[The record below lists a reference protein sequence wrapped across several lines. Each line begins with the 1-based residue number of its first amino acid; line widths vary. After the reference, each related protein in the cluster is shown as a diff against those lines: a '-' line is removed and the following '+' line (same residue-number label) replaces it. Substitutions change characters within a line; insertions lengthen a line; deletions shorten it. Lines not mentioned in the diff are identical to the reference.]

1 MYAIIETGGRQYWVV
16 PGETIKVDK
25 LEAEAG
31 AKLTFDALW
40 AVADAKEGQEPVS
53 SRTAKVTATVLKQ
66 GRGEK
71 IIVFKKRTKKAYKKT
86 KGHRQWLTELK
97 IENVS
102 LN

>member
-25 LEAEAG
+25 LEAKAG

-40 AVADAKEGQEPVS
+40 AVADAKEGQEPAY

-66 GRGEK
+66 GRGPK

-97 IENVS
+97 IESVS